1 MCGPFVMA
9 CAAEG
14 GCYRAP
20 GDEKTAASQGGRSA
34 ICWRDTASTM
44 APPQGELAVITKD
57 ISYRPGLG

>member
-14 GCYRAP
+14 DARGH
-20 GDEKTAASQGGRSA
+20 QGTKRQQPVKAVGRPSIDA
-34 ICWRDTASTM
+34 IRQIQWRH
-44 APPQGELAVITKD
+44 PRRELAVITKD